1 LLICTSKLVYIYRL
15 PDKIETKS
23 EIEKIKFLLEPD
35 KVIQKTTDTIGV
47 SPKKPI
53 PRQVT
58 KRVSKKKEKSEIA
71 EKRINT
77 RPSSKATEKS
87 SNKVIYSNSTL

>member
-1 LLICTSKLVYIYRL
+1 LLICTFKKVYIYRL

-35 KVIQKTTDTIGV
+35 KVMQKTTNIIGV
-47 SPKKPI
+47 SPRKPL
-53 PRQVT
+53 PKQVAQ
-58 KRVSKKKEKSEIA
+58 RVSKKKEKSEIVK
-71 EKRINT
+71 KRVNT